1 MKTAFARII
10 AGIAVVIAL
19 GAALAFF
26 ALPPLVEDA
35 CRRQL
40 AALPAALAQDG
51 RLALKQP
58 EVAEVRFSLPAR
70 ELVLRDFAMHGSVLD
85 VPAPGVAGAAA
96 GGAAAGSVTAGSVAA
111 GNVPAPVAG
120 VLYTAGEIACTLTWR
135 ALLLATPLGRFIL
148 PGSGDGVMVPVAD
161 SLRLDEAALALAH
174 REMSLNLHATALRG
188 ANVAV
193 DSALLRRLL
202 DPAPD
207 GQPGASGAILYP
219 LAATSLTATAV
230 DLSADFPGSDQSAAL
245 TMNSGAITGLDGR
258 RAASA
263 QVDSVACT
271 LDGEPRLRVASL
283 TLEDITLPDRE
294 QVLALA
300 RARASGDEAALLRA
314 FEAALAGP
322 EPLVRKA
329 GLSGLELALDGA
341 LPAAGAGRTA
351 VGAPALM
358 LDTASLDWRSC
369 TPPDHTLTVKG
380 LSLPL
385 ALLEEESGLS
395 FPGLNAFVLDA
406 SLSRSVEPGG
416 ETGKSAGKRAARH
429 EGAIAARGLCSV
441 DYAFRL
447 TSGGQDFPQDMLRGT
462 YSEASLTY
470 TDQGFLAYLASG
482 VMPTAQA
489 AMMAIKVGL
498 GRFCAKDTPE
508 NATLRD
514 ALETFAERPGTVN
527 IRARAPFTPMQA
539 LFIAGDG
546 DAGALFSATA
556 APGPESLEQAMN
568 RVRAGRAPDTAAP
581 AQGRGPS
588 AGGQR

>member
-1 MKTAFARII
+1 MKTAFARVI

-58 EVAEVRFSLPAR
+58 EVAEVRFSFPAR

-85 VPAPGVAGAAA
+85 VPAPGVTGAAA
-96 GGAAAGSVTAGSVAA
+96 GGVAAGSVAA

-174 REMSLNLHATALRG
+174 REMSLNLHATAMRG

-207 GQPGASGAILYP
+207 GQPGASGDILYP

-230 DLSADFPGSDQSAAL
+230 DLSADFPGSDQSASL
-245 TMNSGAITGLDGR
+245 TMNSGGITGLDGR

-271 LDGEPRLRVASL
+271 LDGEPGLRVASL

-341 LPAAGAGRTA
+341 LPDAGAGRTA

-358 LDTASLDWRSC
+358 LDTASLDWRSS

-416 ETGKSAGKRAARH
+416 ESGKSAARH
-429 EGAIAARGLCSV
+429 EGAIAARGLCGV

-498 GRFCAKDTPE
+498 GRFCAKNTPE

-568 RVRAGRAPDTAAP
+568 RVRAGRAPDAA
-581 AQGRGPS
+581 ASSQGSGPS

>member
-85 VPAPGVAGAAA
+85 VPAPGVAAATA
-96 GGAAAGSVTAGSVAA
+96 GGLAA
-111 GNVPAPVAG
+111 GNVPVPVAG

-135 ALLLATPLGRFIL
+135 ALLLATPLGRFLL
-148 PGSGDGVMVPVAD
+148 PDSGDGGMVPVAD

-188 ANVAV
+188 ANVAL
-193 DSALLRRLL
+193 DEELLGRLL
-202 DPAPD
+202 APAPAA
-207 GQPGASGAILYP
+207 GQPGASGDILYP

-230 DLSADFPGSDQSAAL
+230 DLSADFPGSDQSASL
-245 TMNSGAITGLDGR
+245 TMNSGGITGLDGR

-294 QVLALA
+294 RVLALA
-300 RARASGDEAALLRA
+300 RARASGDEAALLRT

-329 GLSGLELALDGA
+329 GLSGLELALDEA
-341 LPAAGAGRTA
+341 LQAGGAGRTA
-351 VGAPALM
+351 VGASALM
-358 LDTASLDWRSC
+358 LDTASLDWRSS

-416 ETGKSAGKRAARH
+416 ETGKSAGKNAARH
-429 EGAIAARGLCSV
+429 QGAIAARGLCGV

-498 GRFCAKDTPE
+498 GRFCAKNTPE

>member
-1 MKTAFARII
+1 MKTAFVRII

-58 EVAEVRFSLPAR
+58 EVAEVRFSFPAR

-85 VPAPGVAGAAA
+85 VPAPGVSGGAA
-96 GGAAAGSVTAGSVAA
+96 GGMAAGNMAA
-111 GNVPAPVAG
+111 GNVPVPVAG

-135 ALLLATPLGRFIL
+135 ALLLATPLGRFLL
-148 PGSGDGVMVPVAD
+148 PDSGDGVMVPVAD

-188 ANVAV
+188 ANVAL
-193 DSALLRRLL
+193 DAGLLGRLL
-202 DPAPD
+202 APAPAA
-207 GQPGASGAILYP
+207 GQSGASGDILYP

-230 DLSADFPGSDQSAAL
+230 DLSADFPGSDQSASL
-245 TMNSGAITGLDGR
+245 TMNSGGIAGLDGR

-322 EPLVRKA
+322 EPLVRKT
-329 GLSGLELALDGA
+329 GLSGLELALDEA

-351 VGAPALM
+351 VGASALM
-358 LDTASLDWRSC
+358 LDTASLDWRSS

-416 ETGKSAGKRAARH
+416 QAGKSAARH
-429 EGAIAARGLCSV
+429 EGAIAARGLCGV

-568 RVRAGRAPDTAAP
+568 RVRAGRAPDAAVP
-581 AQGRGPS
+581 SQGRGPS